1 MRNLDRISMGAASRE
16 RWILAAGFLY
26 ALSFQK
32 YQSRDALSQSVGVQ
46 GIIEAGLVIVAFLIA
61 FLQSRTTP
69 RRFGVHPAICL
80 FGVYGLFALA
90 SSIHSYDIKLS
101 VVKGV
106 LFFAVLISAYLIAE
120 AQMTV
125 TFLDGVYRGYIATL
139 LAALA
144 IGLAAPGKFP
154 LFSND
159 EYTGR
164 TRLALLA
171 THPNSIGEVSGLLF
185 LLAQVLPIRTPW
197 YWQAFL
203 FGISLLAGE
212 KTCMAALVI
221 CGGLIFLFGHRT
233 RTLANHWKA
242 FGFAALLGCAALAC
256 VAAGV
261 VPDSVGNV
269 AGRAAASIY
278 GKNVASE
285 VSNLDGRADVWAKV
299 ADLSK
304 DAIVLGFGFEGAR
317 QYLLQA
323 VSWAGQAH
331 NGFLQALL
339 SAGLIGLLA
348 LVVGWFAAVRD
359 MLTDDRAWSVRVLSL
374 QLYVFFL
381 AMIGA
386 VFDSPSF
393 FTIFVFVGVLYSGL
407 EDKLRRR
414 TGLPSPELEISTNL
428 GFVRQELHG
437 A

>member
-1 MRNLDRISMGAASRE
+1 MRNLDEIPAGAAGRE
-16 RWILAAGFLY
+16 RLILAAGFLY

-46 GIIEAGLVIVAFLIA
+46 GIIEAGLVMIAFLIA
-61 FLQSRTTP
+61 LFQSRATP
-69 RRFGVHPAICL
+69 RRFGVHPAIWL

-90 SSIHSYDIKLS
+90 SSINSYDIKLS

-120 AQMTV
+120 AQMTMA
-125 TFLDGVYRGYIATL
+125 FLDGVYRGYIATL

-185 LLAQVLPIRTPW
+185 LLAQVLPIRTRW
-197 YWQAFL
+197 YWQVFL

-212 KTCMAALVI
+212 KTCMIALVL

-242 FGFAALLGCAALAC
+242 FGFVALLGCAVLAC
-256 VAAGV
+256 VSAGV
-261 VPDSVGNV
+261 VPSSVGGV

-285 VSNLDGRADVWAKV
+285 VSSLDGRADVWAEG
-299 ADLSK
+299 AELSK
-304 DAIVLGFGFEGAR
+304 DSIVLGFGFEGAR
-317 QYLLQA
+317 EYLLQA

-331 NGFLQALL
+331 NGFLQAIL

-348 LVVGWFAAVRD
+348 LVAGWFAAARD
-359 MLTDDRAWSVRVLSL
+359 TLTGDRAWCVRVVSL
-374 QLYVFFL
+374 QLYLFFL

-393 FTIFVFVGVLYSGL
+393 FTIFIFVAVLYVGL
-407 EDKLRRR
+407 EDKVRRR
-414 TGLPSPELEISTNL
+414 TGLRGQESEISTHL
-428 GFVRQELHG
+428 GF
-437 A
+437 AS